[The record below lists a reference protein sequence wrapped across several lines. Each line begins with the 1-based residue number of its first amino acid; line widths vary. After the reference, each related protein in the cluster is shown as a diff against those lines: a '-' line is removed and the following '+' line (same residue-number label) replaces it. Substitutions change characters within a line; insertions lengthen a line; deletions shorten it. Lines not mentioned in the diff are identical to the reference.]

1 MSNKNFGFGTQI
13 RKSPYFDSTVKWGA
27 TGFSVYNHMYIPRDF
42 GSPEQNFW
50 NLIEKSILCDV
61 AVERQVE
68 ITGSD
73 AYKFI
78 QLLTPRDLSKL
89 SVGQCKYVLIVNN
102 DGGILNDPVL
112 LRLAEN
118 HFWLSLADSDVLL
131 WAQGVAV
138 NSGLDVKISEP
149 DVSPLQLQGP
159 TSQEIM
165 VKLFGEDIRDL
176 KYYWLREYQLDGI
189 PLIVS
194 RTGWSSE
201 LGYEIYLRDGS
212 KGNELYEKIMAA
224 GKEHGIQPGH
234 TSSIRRIEG
243 GMLSYHADADI
254 HTNPFELGLDRLVN
268 LDSEINFIGKKA
280 LKKIKE
286 KGISRKQV
294 GLVIDCA
301 PLSGPNTTFWPI
313 KKDRK
318 QIGKV
323 TSAVYS
329 PRLKKN
335 IALAMVS
342 VEQSEIDFIGKEA
355 LKKIKQEGIKRKQVG
370 LIIDCDPLSGPN
382 TTFWPIEKDGKKI
395 GKVTSAVYSP
405 RLKKNIALAMIEINY
420 SELGNRLDVQIH
432 EGKYSATI
440 VEKPFYDPKKN
451 IVKS

>member
-1 MSNKNFGFGTQI
+1 MTDKNFGFGTQI
-13 RKSPYFDSTVKWGA
+13 RKSPYFNATVRYGA
-27 TGFSVYNHMYIPRDF
+27 KGFSVYNHMYIPRDF

-73 AYKFI
+73 AYKFT

-286 KGISRKQV
+286 NGISRKQV
-294 GLVIDCA
+294 GLIIDCA

-335 IALAMVS
+335 IALAMV
-342 VEQSEIDFIGKEA
+342 
-355 LKKIKQEGIKRKQVG
+355 
-370 LIIDCDPLSGPN
+370 
-382 TTFWPIEKDGKKI
+382 
-395 GKVTSAVYSP
+395 
-405 RLKKNIALAMIEINY
+405 EINF
-420 SELGNRLDVQIH
+420 SNNGTSLEVTTH
-432 EGKYSATI
+432 EGNYNSTV
-440 VEKPFYDPKKN
+440 VEKPFYDPKKK
-451 IVKS
+451 IASS